1 MMRQSTQDDR
11 NLKEPA
17 RDEKTEARKKRW
29 LYLLLVTAAMLAL
42 TVLNMSDL
50 FHVGDSSA
58 ISGNRNIHIIIN
70 EIMAEN
76 YTGLADEDGDIGD
89 WIELYN
95 PGNLP
100 VNLFGYSLSDKQN
113 IPGLWI
119 FPDVKIMPG
128 EYLLVWADGKDR
140 VTDAGIHINFRIS
153 AGEVITLSNPS
164 GTVVDSVRLDRTI
177 PDTSYGRVSDG
188 TGLSFLAEATPGNSN
203 SDAIPDLTRYFVY
216 VSPPEFSRESGF
228 YSEEFELQLSCSH
241 PNATIRYTLDGSEPT
256 IDSPVYEEPIVI
268 KSRAEEPNVYSAKTG
283 ISIYDM
289 PPQKKVFKAAVVRV
303 RAFSSDE
310 AASEIVTHTYFVDG
324 NMAERY
330 KLPVISLVTNPENLF
345 DYFTGIF
352 MKGKVMSDWL
362 KDNPGAAVDG
372 STPGNYNQRG
382 MAWERGATIT
392 FFEPDGTVGFT
403 QNVGIRTFGG
413 WSRSNRHKPLRVI
426 ARKRYDQ
433 SETIDYPVFPGLT
446 RRGDPNEPLISF
458 KQLLLRSSGNDWEY
472 TMIRD
477 ALMQSLVAGLGVDTQ
492 SYRPCVLFINGEFW
506 GIYNIREAFDEY
518 FIRDNYNVDLNEIVI
533 LEGNSGPDGM
543 DLYYGREEDV
553 KSFNDLI
560 DFARLNDL
568 SVPEN
573 YEYVANQI
581 DIDNFIVYHAAQI
594 YFGNT
599 DWPGSNVKVWRKRT
613 NNIEPDSPPGHDGR
627 WRWLLYDTDFG
638 FALYNIH
645 STVSHKTLEFAT
657 EPGGTEWPNP
667 DWSTVLLRSLLTN
680 EEFKTR
686 FITTFVDL
694 LNTRFSPNYVTDR
707 VLEMRE
713 VIAPAMQEHLDR
725 WLINGGSMDEWK
737 LKTNALIGFGLDR
750 ARFVTRDLRNYFGLE
765 SFKISL
771 DMSDESGGAVRLNGA
786 DIRIKG
792 SRWNGILIKDIPVT
806 LEAIPGEGYRFAGWE
821 TNLGFMEEPVIT
833 LVPKTFLEIRVI
845 FEKD

>member
-1 MMRQSTQDDR
+1 MRQSTQDDR

-140 VTDAGIHINFRIS
+140 VTDAGIHTNFRIS

-303 RAFSSDE
+303 KGF
-310 AASEIVTHTYFVDG
+310 FVG
-324 NMAERY
+324 
-330 KLPVISLVTNPENLF
+330 
-345 DYFTGIF
+345 
-352 MKGKVMSDWL
+352 
-362 KDNPGAAVDG
+362 
-372 STPGNYNQRG
+372 
-382 MAWERGATIT
+382 
-392 FFEPDGTVGFT
+392 
-403 QNVGIRTFGG
+403 
-413 WSRSNRHKPLRVI
+413 
-426 ARKRYDQ
+426 
-433 SETIDYPVFPGLT
+433 
-446 RRGDPNEPLISF
+446 
-458 KQLLLRSSGNDWEY
+458 
-472 TMIRD
+472 
-477 ALMQSLVAGLGVDTQ
+477 
-492 SYRPCVLFINGEFW
+492 
-506 GIYNIREAFDEY
+506 
-518 FIRDNYNVDLNEIVI
+518 
-533 LEGNSGPDGM
+533 
-543 DLYYGREEDV
+543 
-553 KSFNDLI
+553 
-560 DFARLNDL
+560 
-568 SVPEN
+568 
-573 YEYVANQI
+573 
-581 DIDNFIVYHAAQI
+581 
-594 YFGNT
+594 
-599 DWPGSNVKVWRKRT
+599 
-613 NNIEPDSPPGHDGR
+613 
-627 WRWLLYDTDFG
+627 
-638 FALYNIH
+638 
-645 STVSHKTLEFAT
+645 
-657 EPGGTEWPNP
+657 
-667 DWSTVLLRSLLTN
+667 
-680 EEFKTR
+680 
-686 FITTFVDL
+686 
-694 LNTRFSPNYVTDR
+694 
-707 VLEMRE
+707 
-713 VIAPAMQEHLDR
+713 
-725 WLINGGSMDEWK
+725 
-737 LKTNALIGFGLDR
+737 
-750 ARFVTRDLRNYFGLE
+750 
-765 SFKISL
+765 
-771 DMSDESGGAVRLNGA
+771 
-786 DIRIKG
+786 
-792 SRWNGILIKDIPVT
+792 
-806 LEAIPGEGYRFAGWE
+806 
-821 TNLGFMEEPVIT
+821 
-833 LVPKTFLEIRVI
+833 
-845 FEKD
+845 